1 MTHLTNWLARK
12 NQPAP
17 KSTPENP
24 LPPGEQLDH
33 HLQRLFALLQINC
46 VLDVGANQ
54 GQYGR
59 RLRQLGYR
67 GTIISFEPVNSDFQK
82 LQEQARSDPDWHTH
96 HLALGDEDDT
106 AVINVTSDSL
116 FNSFLA
122 PNDFITG
129 QGLRIEEQETV
140 EVRRLDSIF
149 EQCLAAVPQPRL
161 YLKID
166 TQGYDLKVLA
176 GAVQTLPKI
185 LALQSELS
193 VRPVYQESPDFL
205 ESIAALTGLGFDI
218 TGLFPIARDNALR
231 VIEFDCVM
239 VSRQAAGPSTGVY
252 PP

>member
-1 MTHLTNWLARK
+1 MSRLTNWLARK
-12 NQPAP
+12 NQPVRQ
-17 KSTPENP
+17 SSPEEP
-24 LPPGEQLDH
+24 MPPGEQLDH

-59 RLRQLGYR
+59 RLRQMGYQ
-67 GTIISFEPVNSDFQK
+67 GTIISFEPASSDFQK
-82 LQEQARSDPDWHTH
+82 LQEQTQDDDDWLIH
-96 HLALGDEDDT
+96 HLALGDEDST
-106 AVINVTSDSL
+106 ALINVTSDSL

-129 QGLRIEEQETV
+129 QGLRIEEQESV
-140 EVRRLDSIF
+140 EVRRLDTIF
-149 EQCLAAVPQPRL
+149 EQCLPAVSQPRI
-161 YLKID
+161 YLKVD

-176 GAVQTLPKI
+176 GAGRTLPQI

-193 VRPVYQESPDFL
+193 VRPVYQDSPDFL
-205 ESIAALTGLGFDI
+205 ESIATLTGLGFDI